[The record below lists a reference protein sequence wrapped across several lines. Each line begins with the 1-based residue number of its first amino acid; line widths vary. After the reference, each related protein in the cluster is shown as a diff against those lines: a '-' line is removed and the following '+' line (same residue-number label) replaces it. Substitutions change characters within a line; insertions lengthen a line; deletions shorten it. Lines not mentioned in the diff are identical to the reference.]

1 MTKQELQE
9 FFSVLKMQLLEG
21 DFDSKTQLQEFNQMV
36 RKKISKFNKMFD
48 FFEMSMHDIFNQN
61 GRPYFDTKSNINSI
75 NGENDKIIRLI
86 ADCNN
91 LQRENGK
98 LKEKNKLLKM

>member
-1 MTKQELQE
+1 
-9 FFSVLKMQLLEG
+9 
-21 DFDSKTQLQEFNQMV
+21 MV

-48 FFEMSMHDIFNQN
+48 FFEMSMNDIFNLN
-61 GRPYFDTKSNINSI
+61 TGGRSYFDGKPNNVS
-75 NGENDKIIRLI
+75 GDNDKIIRLI

-98 LKEKNKLLKM
+98 LKEKNKLLKLQSSK